1 MISCKRKPIVWWLCL
16 SIISAV
22 WNSPSSLSM
31 VVNSKRR
38 FTGSN
43 RRINADLTKVLTK
56 QSFKYC
62 PVQLHAKEIKTIL
75 SNTSYHN
82 ELFDIDTKTFTA
94 AIRSCNC
101 MWTTNFNVIHRTYYY
116 SSKIHTFYFYPFI
129 MMINTA
135 IL

>member
-22 WNSPSSLSM
+22 WNTSSSLSM
-31 VVNSKRR
+31 IVNSNRR
-38 FTGSN
+38 FTGNN

-56 QSFKYC
+56 QSFEYC
-62 PVQLHAKEIKTIL
+62 PVQLHAKEIKAIL
-75 SNTSYHN
+75 LNTSYHN

-101 MWTTNFNVIHRTYYY
+101 TWTTNFNVIHRTCYNYYNHHQ
-116 SSKIHTFYFYPFI
+116 KFIHFI
-129 MMINTA
+129 FICS
-135 IL
+135 L